1 MVEMMRWEV
10 LTTGFLTRSV
20 AGSALIEEDPARA
33 SAELRLLSPI
43 REATLENVTRSKRQ
57 SKVRDVETVYEHRDP
72 SLNERVERLEKTVEE
87 LRAELRHVL

>member
-1 MVEMMRWEV
+1 MAEMMRWEV

-33 SAELRLLSPI
+33 SGELRLLSPI